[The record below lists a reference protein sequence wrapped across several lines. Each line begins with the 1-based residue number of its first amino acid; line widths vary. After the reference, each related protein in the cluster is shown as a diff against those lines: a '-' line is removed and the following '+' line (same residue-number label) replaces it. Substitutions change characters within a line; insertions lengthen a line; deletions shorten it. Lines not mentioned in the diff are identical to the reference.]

1 MRKVCF
7 FSEVQN
13 PKVQTRAQSD
23 NNTVIEKLTL
33 GEAWRVVVDV
43 GELDGDG
50 GGPGESPQVAPHV
63 LGLEEHQVLVL
74 GLPVHVRHGRAENT
88 CESDEAFRRRNNR
101 RLNPQVCA
109 NEGSKGSA
117 RGLGVNTWHP
127 GRGEFRITHARV
139 SPAPVD
145 FLHVTSDARG

>member
-1 MRKVCF
+1 MLGCGKLV

-13 PKVQTRAQSD
+13 QKVQTRAHVRQEHD
-23 NNTVIEKLTL
+23 NRKLTL

-50 GGPGESPQVAPHV
+50 GGPGESPQVPPHV

-74 GLPVHVRHGRAENT
+74 GLPVHVRHGRAEDT

-101 RLNPQVCA
+101 RQTLANVHVCA
-109 NEGSKGSA
+109 HDESKDNA
-117 RGLGVNTWHP
+117 RGLGVNT
-127 GRGEFRITHARV
+127 
-139 SPAPVD
+139 
-145 FLHVTSDARG
+145 